1 MTYSLR
7 KKLTFGVTLIE
18 ACFFLMLALMV
29 TAVIEASL
37 SYNLEKKAKMSAQLF
52 ASMTKDAVVTY
63 DIASLEVFVQ
73 EMMTHQDIVY
83 ARILDSNY
91 NNLAQSGDAPAMTV
105 YATEQSVAAV
115 NDGVFD
121 VEAAI
126 VIEGQ
131 AFGYVQLGL
140 KVDFIAQAI
149 NETQLVIAGVAAV
162 EILFISI
169 IAYFFS
175 GYLVKQ
181 LTRLKQSAENMT
193 QQITTGEPIRERID
207 MYDTDHEVMVVAE
220 SFNALVDAL
229 NRQIK
234 RSQKFQN
241 ELFTLNANLEEQIIN
256 RTAMLRTSNEKLKDI
271 NKDLKEAQSQLNQAE
286 KMASVG
292 QLAAGVAHE
301 INNPV
306 GFVKSNLASLREY
319 LVTFTQLN
327 ELILAFLAS
336 KDVFERRV
344 LQQKIAAIMSEED
357 IQFLLADGM
366 DIIQESDDGLAR
378 VSDIVSGLKSFSRA
392 DEDSMQ
398 SFNINQCI
406 ETTLKMVHNQLKYH
420 CTIDTQLDS
429 DLPNIDMHVGKII
442 QVLTNL
448 LVNAGHAVGERGNI
462 QVISEMVDGN
472 IKVTVA
478 DNGHGIAPEHLKQ
491 LFDPF
496 FTTKP
501 EGEGTGL
508 GLSISFNIIKEHQG
522 RIDVESEI
530 NVGTKF
536 MITLPIHADENT
548 IANAMANNQHSD
560 VLVS

>member
-37 SYNLEKKAKMSAQLF
+37 SFNLEKKAKMSAQLF

-63 DIASLEVFVQ
+63 DIASLDVFVQ

-83 ARILDSNY
+83 ARILDSSHTS
-91 NNLAQSGDAPAMTV
+91 LAVSGEAPAMTM
-105 YATEQSVAAV
+105 YAADPEVAAID
-115 NDGVFD
+115 DGIFD

-131 AFGYVQLGL
+131 TFGFVQLGL

-241 ELFTLNANLEEQIIN
+241 ELFTLNANLEEQIVN

-271 NKDLKEAQSQLNQAE
+271 NKDLKETQSQLNQAE

-319 LVTFTQLN
+319 LVIFTQLN
-327 ELILAFLAS
+327 ELVEAFMQS
-336 KDVFERRV
+336 KDVFERRM
-344 LQQKIAAIMSEED
+344 LQQKIIAMMSEED
-357 IQFLLADGM
+357 VQFLLSDGI

-392 DEDSMQ
+392 DDDTMQ

-420 CTIDTQLDS
+420 CEIETQLAS

-462 QVISEMVDGN
+462 QVISEMVDDT

-478 DNGHGIAPEHLKQ
+478 DNGHGIEPEHLKQ
-491 LFDPF
+491 LFNPF

-508 GLSISFNIIKEHQG
+508 GLSISFNIIKEHHG

-530 NVGTKF
+530 DVGTKF
-536 MITLPIHADENT
+536 IITLP
-548 IANAMANNQHSD
+548 
-560 VLVS
+560 VYV